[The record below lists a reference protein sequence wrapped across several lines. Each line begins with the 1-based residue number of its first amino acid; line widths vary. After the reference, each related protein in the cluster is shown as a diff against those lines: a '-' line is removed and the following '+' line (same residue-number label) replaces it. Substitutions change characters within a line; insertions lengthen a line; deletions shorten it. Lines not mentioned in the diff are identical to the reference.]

1 MSTNNIPSGIT
12 QDMIDVAISNPGV
25 AVSNGDLATARTP
38 VNNISIRGAG
48 KDLRPNV
55 AGNRP
60 QEGLVDGPSPKFSK
74 GLASSAQADAAAQ
87 LKLLE
92 DRQKEKESL
101 SNQALRR
108 DVEAMRRAVK
118 RLEKQV
124 KDLTNAIPKEKA
136 N

>member
-1 MSTNNIPSGIT
+1 MSINNLPIGVT
-12 QDMIDVAISNPGV
+12 QEMIDVAVANPGV

-38 VNNISIRGAG
+38 VNSIAIRGAG

-55 AGNRP
+55 EGNRP
-60 QEGLVDGPSPKFSK
+60 QEGLVDGPSPKFIK
-74 GLASSAQADAAAQ
+74 GLATSAQADAAAQ
-87 LKLLE
+87 LKLLD

-108 DVEAMRRAVK
+108 DVEALRRAVK

-124 KDLTNAIPKEKA
+124 KELST
-136 N
+136 

>member
-1 MSTNNIPSGIT
+1 MSTNNNLPTGIT
-12 QDMIDVAISNPGV
+12 QDMIDAAIASPGV
-25 AVSNGDLATARTP
+25 AVSNGDLATAKTP

-60 QEGLVDGPSPKFSK
+60 QEGLIEGPSPKFVK
-74 GLASSAQADAAAQ
+74 GLATSAQADAAAQ
-87 LKLLE
+87 LKLIE
-92 DRQKEKESL
+92 DKQKEKESL

-108 DVEAMRRAVK
+108 DLEVMRRAVR

-124 KDLTNAIPKEKA
+124 KDLTKS
-136 N
+136 

>member
-1 MSTNNIPSGIT
+1 MSINNLPIGVT
-12 QDMIDVAISNPGV
+12 QEMIDVAVANPGV

-38 VNNISIRGAG
+38 VNTIAIRGAG

-60 QEGLVDGPSPKFSK
+60 QEGLVDGPSPKFAK
-74 GLASSAQADAAAQ
+74 GLASTAQADAKAQ
-87 LKLLE
+87 MEALE
-92 DRQKEKESL
+92 KQHKEKESL

-108 DVEAMRRAVK
+108 DVEALRRAVK

-124 KDLTNAIPKEKA
+124 KEAITN
-136 N
+136 NN